1 MPIESAT
8 LVIIA
13 SLFVLMLAG
22 IPLGVVTLTVSIV
35 TALAYFGPAGLGLV
49 GRQIVGVLEHYSFVA
64 VPLFVLM
71 ASVMEKAGV
80 GHDLFDAMAEGSL
93 HGMLDAAGVEYDR
106 NVELNPYSLL
116 PKWVHPRKTA

>member
-1 MPIESAT
+1 MYAIRSYYVFLGGVFPG
-8 LVIIA
+8 
-13 SLFVLMLAG
+13 LMLAG

-80 GHDLFDAMAEGSL
+80 GHDLFDAMALLSGRL
-93 HGMLDAAGVEYDR
+93 RGGVAIQTIAVAVLMAAMAGVIGGEIMI
-106 NVELNPYSLL
+106 V
-116 PKWVHPRKTA
+116 